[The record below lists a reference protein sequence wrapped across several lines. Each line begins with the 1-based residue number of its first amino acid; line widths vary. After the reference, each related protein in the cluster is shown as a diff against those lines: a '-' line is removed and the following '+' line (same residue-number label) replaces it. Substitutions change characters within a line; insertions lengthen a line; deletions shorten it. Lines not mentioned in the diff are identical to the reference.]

1 MLQFIH
7 SSILD
12 SQAQTV
18 VNTVNT
24 VGVMGKGLA
33 HAFREKYPAMF
44 EAYKQLCDNHQFA
57 VGQLWLWR
65 GENQWV
71 LNFPTKKHWR
81 YPSKLEYIESGLAKF
96 VANYES
102 RGIREISFPRLG
114 CGNGGLNWEDVRPL
128 MEKYLGDLPIPIYIH
143 DFEADIGSP
152 EHKLAFMGRPYRR
165 NFDALLEDLRQICNE
180 SAGTFKTIANKTP
193 FRVAITTEGSL
204 NFRDLKNEININV
217 SPDELYE
224 AWAMLING
232 PLIESRLVGE
242 AKNASEYL
250 LGLLAS
256 LPYARA
262 VQLVNKVGERS
273 VGIELSDDLSV
284 EETVTIS
291 D

>member
-33 HAFREKYPAMF
+33 QAFREKYPAMF
-44 EAYKQLCDNHQFA
+44 HTYKQLCDNNQFS

-65 GENQWV
+65 GANQWV

-81 YPSKLEYIESGLAKF
+81 NPSRLEYIESGLKKF

-152 EHKLAFMGRPYRR
+152 EHKLAFMGKPYRR
-165 NFDALLEDLRQICNE
+165 SFDALLEDLRQIC
-180 SAGTFKTIANKTP
+180 SAFGGLFNTVANKTS
-193 FRVAITTEGSL
+193 FRVVVTDEGSL
-204 NFRDLKNEININV
+204 NFIDSKNEVNIAV
-217 SPDELYE
+217 STDELYE
-224 AWAMLING
+224 AWVMLING
-232 PLIESRLVGE
+232 PLVESRLVGE

-262 VQLVNKVGERS
+262 VQLVGKDGLRT

-284 EETVTIS
+284 EETTTSS

>member
-1 MLQFIH
+1 MLQFIQ

-33 HAFREKYPAMF
+33 HAFREKYPEMF
-44 EAYKQLCDNHQFA
+44 KAYKKLCENNQFS

-65 GENQWV
+65 GANQWV
-71 LNFPTKKHWR
+71 LNFPTKEHWR
-81 YPSKLEYIESGLAKF
+81 YPSKLAYIEAGLAKF

-128 MEKYLGDLPIPIYIH
+128 MERYLGDLPIPIYIH

-152 EHKLAFMGRPYRR
+152 EHKLAFMSKPYRR
-165 NFDALLEDLRQICNE
+165 NFDALLEDLRQICSE
-180 SAGTFKTIANKTP
+180 SSGQFKTIANKSP
-193 FRVAITTEGSL
+193 FIAVVTAE
-204 NFRDLKNEININV
+204 NDLKFTISENDTSITV
-217 SPDELYE
+217 TSDELYE
-224 AWAMLING
+224 AWVMLMNG
-232 PLIESRLVGE
+232 PLVESRLVGE

-256 LPYARA
+256 LPYAHA
-262 VQLVNKVGERS
+262 VQLANKIGERS
-273 VGIELSDDLSV
+273 VGIELSDDLSE
-284 EETVTIS
+284 EETSTTTG
-291 D
+291 

>member
-1 MLQFIH
+1 MLQFIQ

-24 VGVMGKGLA
+24 FGVMGKGLA
-33 HAFREKYPAMF
+33 HAFREKYPEMF
-44 EAYKQLCDNHQFA
+44 KAYKNLCENNQFN

-65 GENQWV
+65 GANQWV

-81 YPSKLEYIESGLAKF
+81 YPSKLDYIEAGLAKF

-114 CGNGGLNWEDVRPL
+114 CGNGGLDWNEVRPL
-128 MEKYLGDLPIPIYIH
+128 MERYLGDLPIPIYIH

-152 EHKLAFMGRPYRR
+152 EHKLAFMSKPYRR
-165 NFDALLEDLRQICNE
+165 SFDALLDDLRQICND
-180 SAGTFKTIANKTP
+180 SAGHFKTIANKSP
-193 FRVAITTEGSL
+193 FVAAVTTDNNLIFTESKIGTRITVTS
-204 NFRDLKNEININV
+204 
-217 SPDELYE
+217 DELYE
-224 AWAMLING
+224 AWVMLMNG
-232 PLIESRLVGE
+232 PLVESRLVGE

-250 LGLLAS
+250 LSLLAS

-262 VQLVNKVGERS
+262 VQLLNKIGERS
-273 VGIELSDDLSV
+273 VGIELSDDLSE
-284 EETVTIS
+284 EETSTTTG
-291 D
+291 

>member
-1 MLQFIH
+1 MLQFIQ
-7 SSILD
+7 SSILE

-33 HAFREKYPAMF
+33 HAFREKYPEMF
-44 EAYKQLCDNHQFA
+44 KAYKNLCENNQFS

-65 GENQWV
+65 GANQWV

-81 YPSKLEYIESGLAKF
+81 YPSKLAYIEAGLEKF

-114 CGNGGLNWEDVRPL
+114 CGNGGLEWDEVRPL
-128 MEKYLGDLPIPIYIH
+128 MERYLGDLPIPIYIH

-152 EHKLAFMGRPYRR
+152 EHKLAFMSKPYRR
-165 NFDALLEDLRQICNE
+165 NFDALLEDLRQICSD
-180 SAGTFKTIANKTP
+180 SAGHFKTIASKSSFIAAVTP
-193 FRVAITTEGSL
+193 DNHLVFTDSKSDTNITVNS
-204 NFRDLKNEININV
+204 
-217 SPDELYE
+217 DELYE
-224 AWAMLING
+224 AWVMLMNG
-232 PLIESRLVGE
+232 PLVESRLVGE

-250 LGLLAS
+250 LSLLAS

-262 VQLVNKVGERS
+262 VQLLNKIGERS
-273 VGIELSDDLSV
+273 VGIELSDDLSE
-284 EETVTIS
+284 EETSTTTG
-291 D
+291 

>member
-33 HAFREKYPAMF
+33 HAFREKYPQMF
-44 EAYKQLCDNHQFA
+44 AAYKSLCDKKQFD

-65 GENQWV
+65 GSNQWV

-81 YPSKLEYIESGLAKF
+81 NPSRIEYIEEGLEKF

-114 CGNGGLNWEDVRPL
+114 CGNGGLQWELVKPM
-128 MEKYLGDLPIPIYIH
+128 MEKYLSNLPIQIYIH
-143 DFEADIGSP
+143 DFDMDIGAP
-152 EHKLAFMGRPYRR
+152 EHKLALMGKSYRR
-165 NFDALLEDLRQICNE
+165 NFDTFLEDIRAICQE
-180 SAGTFKTIANKTP
+180 SMGNFNTIAEQIP
-193 FRVAITTEGSL
+193 FTAQVSSDSSVHFSTNRSESIV
-204 NFRDLKNEININV
+204 V
-217 SPDELYE
+217 SPEEIYE
-224 AWAMLING
+224 AWFMLTNG
-232 PLIESRLVGE
+232 PLSESRLVGE
-242 AKNASEYL
+242 ARTASEYL
-250 LGLLAS
+250 LGLLGS

-262 VQLVNKVGERS
+262 VQLIDKNEMKS
-273 VGIELSDDLSV
+273 IAIELSDDLSA
-284 EETVTIS
+284 EENLTTAE
-291 D
+291 

>member
-1 MLQFIH
+1 MLQFIQ

-33 HAFREKYPAMF
+33 HAFREKYPEMF
-44 EAYKQLCDNHQFA
+44 KAYKNLCENNQFS

-65 GENQWV
+65 ESNQWV

-81 YPSKLEYIESGLAKF
+81 YPSKLAYIEAGLAKF

-114 CGNGGLNWEDVRPL
+114 CGNGGLDWKEVRPL
-128 MEKYLGDLPIPIYIH
+128 MERYLGDLPIPIYIH

-152 EHKLAFMGRPYRR
+152 EHKLSFMRKPYRR
-165 NFDALLEDLRQICNE
+165 NFDALLEDLRQICSE
-180 SAGTFKTIANKTP
+180 SAGHFKTIANNSP
-193 FRVAITTEGSL
+193 FIAVVTTE
-204 NFRDLKNEININV
+204 NNLKFTDSKSGTNITV
-217 SPDELYE
+217 TSDELYE
-224 AWAMLING
+224 AWVMLMNG
-232 PLIESRLVGE
+232 PLVESRLVGE

-250 LGLLAS
+250 LSLLAS

-262 VQLVNKVGERS
+262 VQLVNKIGERS
-273 VGIELSDDLSV
+273 VGIELSDDLSE
-284 EETVTIS
+284 EETSTTTG
-291 D
+291 

>member
-44 EAYKQLCDNHQFA
+44 NAYKQLCDNNQFV

-65 GENQWV
+65 GANQWV

-152 EHKLAFMGRPYRR
+152 EHKLAFMGKPYRR
-165 NFDALLEDLRQICNE
+165 NFDALLEDLRQICSE
-180 SAGTFKTIANKTP
+180 SAGLFKTIANKTP
-193 FRVAITTEGSL
+193 FRVVVTDEGSL
-204 NFRDLKNEININV
+204 NFIDPKTEIDITV
-217 SPDELYE
+217 SSDELYE
-224 AWAMLING
+224 AWVMLING
-232 PLIESRLVGE
+232 PLVESRLVGE

-284 EETVTIS
+284 EETTTTS